1 MEVYD
6 KKSRIKAK
14 EDRLVKLEAKRQ
26 VNSISSTKAV
36 NPCSQ
41 PADQHGKISSNRSI
55 KLKEIKVKQLQSN
68 YKCQRVRH
76 NSM

>member
-36 NPCSQ
+36 NPCS
-41 PADQHGKISSNRSI
+41 RSQQI
-55 KLKEIKVKQLQSN
+55 N
-68 YKCQRVRH
+68 MVR
-76 NSM
+76 